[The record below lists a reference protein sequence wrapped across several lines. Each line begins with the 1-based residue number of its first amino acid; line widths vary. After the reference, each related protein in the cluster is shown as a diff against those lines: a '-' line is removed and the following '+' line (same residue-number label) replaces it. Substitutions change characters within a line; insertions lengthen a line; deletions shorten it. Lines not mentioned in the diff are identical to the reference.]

1 MRKRKLHRLQGHNLS
16 QSDKS
21 HNIAALNFLVS
32 PNQHQKDLAKA
43 GGE

>member
-32 PNQHQKDLAKA
+32 PNQHQKDLAEA